1 MGNLKRLVAVLVAG
15 GLLLG
20 VGCSSSGG
28 GGAGGGA
35 LIESAVLLD
44 WTPNTNHTGLYV
56 ALDQG
61 WYEEEGLQ
69 MEIISPSESGAVQL
83 VASGS
88 ADFGVSYQEEVT
100 LARAAGIPVVS
111 IAAVLQEN
119 TSAFASKKESN
130 ITRPRDFEGKR
141 YGGWGSPIEEAVIR
155 TMMEKDGGDFSKVEF
170 INIGAAD
177 FFTSLERLV
186 DFTWIYQGWD
196 GVQADLMGIPLN
208 RVILRE
214 FDEALDY
221 YTPVLIVNEKSLS
234 EQPDKVRAFLKAT
247 ARGYEFAA
255 EYPAEA
261 AEILLK
267 YAPEL
272 DRELVPASQEWLK
285 DKIVDEKGHFGE
297 QQALVWERYSQWLY
311 ENGQIEAMI
320 ETEQAFTN
328 DFLPGNH

>member
-1 MGNLKRLVAVLVAG
+1 MGNLKRLVAVMVAG
-15 GLLLG
+15 FLLLS

-28 GGAGGGA
+28 GGGGA
-35 LIESAVLLD
+35 LIETEILLD

-56 ALDQG
+56 AQDLG
-61 WYEEEGLQ
+61 WYEEEGLRV
-69 MEIISPSESGAVQL
+69 EIVSPSESGSVQL

-88 ADFGVSYQEEVT
+88 VDFGVSYQEEVT

-119 TSAFASKKESN
+119 TSAFASKKDMN

-170 INIGAAD
+170 VNIGTAD

-196 GVQADLMGIPLN
+196 GVQAKLMGTDLHL
-208 RVILRE
+208 VILRE

-221 YTPVLIVNEKSLS
+221 YTPVLIANEKSLD
-234 EQPDKVRAFLKAT
+234 EQPEKVRAFLKAT

-267 YAPEL
+267 YVPEL
-272 DRELVPASQEWLK
+272 NRELVLASQEWLK
-285 DKIVDEKGHFGE
+285 DKITDEQGRFGS
-297 QQALVWERYSQWLY
+297 QRAIVWERYGQWLY
-311 ENGQIEAMI
+311 ENGQIDAMI
-320 ETEQAFTN
+320 DVEQAFTN
-328 DFLPGNH
+328 SFLPENH